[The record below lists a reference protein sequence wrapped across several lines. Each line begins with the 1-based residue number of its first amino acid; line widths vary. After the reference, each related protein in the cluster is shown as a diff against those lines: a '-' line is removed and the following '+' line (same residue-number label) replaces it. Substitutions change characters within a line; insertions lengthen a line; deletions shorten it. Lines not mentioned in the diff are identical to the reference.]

1 MGSHFAS
8 FLWECRANPNER
20 WLADMSAF
28 HRPLMH
34 AIPRWPLT
42 HGKRGH
48 RMNTIHSITA
58 SRILLI
64 GAIGFLAS
72 AAWAQDTP
80 TPPTA
85 DQAKKEMQSNKKDP
99 LAIQSS
105 GPEEWSMLKGHE
117 KGYVSKSDALPNS
130 WLEHN
135 FQKCD
140 ADQDGKVTEAEY
152 TKCQKAM

>member
-1 MGSHFAS
+1 MNTGWPAFRRFIGRSCARSHAGRSPTAS
-8 FLWECRANPNER
+8 EE
-20 WLADMSAF
+20 
-28 HRPLMH
+28 
-34 AIPRWPLT
+34 
-42 HGKRGH
+42 H
-48 RMNTIHSITA
+48 RMNTIRSITA
-58 SRILLI
+58 SRVLLTGVI
-64 GAIGFLAS
+64 AIMAS

-80 TPPTA
+80 TPPTS

-105 GPEEWSMLKGHE
+105 GPEDWSMLKGHE

>member
-1 MGSHFAS
+1 
-8 FLWECRANPNER
+8 
-20 WLADMSAF
+20 
-28 HRPLMH
+28 
-34 AIPRWPLT
+34 
-42 HGKRGH
+42 
-48 RMNTIHSITA
+48 MNTIHSNSA
-58 SRILLI
+58 SRVLLI
-64 GAIGFLAS
+64 GAIALMAS
-72 AAWAQDTP
+72 AAWAQDTTP

-105 GPEEWSMLKGHE
+105 GPEDWSMLKGHE